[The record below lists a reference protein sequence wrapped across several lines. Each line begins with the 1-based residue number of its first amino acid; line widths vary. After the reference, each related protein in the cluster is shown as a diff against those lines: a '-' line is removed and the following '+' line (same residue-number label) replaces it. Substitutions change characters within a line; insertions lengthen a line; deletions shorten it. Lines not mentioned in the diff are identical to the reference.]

1 MPAISSRSSESRDTQ
16 QLPSPSEPAP
26 QNGTMKSSVGPHP
39 SVVVV
44 AKQYMSEDEIQK
56 YIKERGFTEHQKKV
70 QRTVAISFLDDLKC
84 ELEL

>member
-1 MPAISSRSSESRDTQ
+1 
-16 QLPSPSEPAP
+16 
-26 QNGTMKSSVGPHP
+26 MKTSIGPHP

-56 YIKERGFTEHQKKV
+56 YQKERGFSEQQKKIH
-70 QRTVAISFLDDLKC
+70 RTLAISFLDELRC